1 MLPTRDPPQNKEHI
15 RTESEGVQKDILEG
29 SEITAYGDCSHE
41 ILKDPCSLEENL
53 W

>member
-15 RTESEGVQKDILEG
+15 QTESEGVQKDILEG
-29 SEITAYGDCSHE
+29 SEITAYGDFSHE

-53 W
+53 